1 MTAADLDLDPDGRWR
16 RPRPGRDGMRA
27 DALLALGIAAG
38 GAFAVWLYS
47 SANFFG
53 DGEPPEV
60 WEAALMIIGFSG
72 PLVWRRI
79 APITVTVVISIVYFL
94 GITAEVPEVLF
105 SNIALFSAMY
115 SIGAWS
121 RHRRAALIGRIV
133 IVIGMFGWLFWSTTQ
148 AAFDTSMF
156 DEESGVGLIAPG
168 VAFGL
173 ISVITNI
180 LYFAGAW
187 AFGDRA
193 WNAARE
199 RAELQASTE
208 ELARER
214 ERTAEQAVALDR
226 VRIGRELH
234 DVVAHHVSVMG
245 IQAGA
250 ARRALAGGRPD
261 ATEAAVRSLEA
272 IEGSARQAV
281 DELHRLVSTLRRA
294 DEIVGAAEDGPSTR
308 GTAQLESL
316 VDEVRGT
323 GRAAAL
329 SIVGEPVPFSPL
341 IDTTLYRVAREAVT
355 NSLKHAGASAAL
367 DVRLRFTERA
377 VELEVADTGVG
388 ARGMRPAPRA
398 GSAGGSGAGGGLGQ
412 VGMRERLA
420 AVGGTLEAG
429 PRSRGGYL
437 VRASVPL
444 VVAEPTADV
453 APTGAPSPSAP
464 AAAPAPPDPT
474 PSPASGAASPGA
486 RS

>member
-1 MTAADLDLDPDGRWR
+1 MTSADLDPDELDPDGHWR
-16 RPRPGRDGMRA
+16 RPRPGTEGMRRDG
-27 DALLALGIAAG
+27 LLALAVAAG
-38 GAFAVWLYS
+38 GAFAVWLYA
-47 SANFFG
+47 SANLFG
-53 DGEPPEV
+53 NTPPEI
-60 WEAALMIIGFSG
+60 WEAALMIVGFSG
-72 PLVWRRI
+72 PLVWRRVY
-79 APITVTVVISIVYFL
+79 PITVTAIISVVCFC

-133 IVIGMFGWLFWSTTQ
+133 IVVGMFAWLFWVTTQ
-148 AAFDTSMF
+148 AAFDTSMLG
-156 DEESGVGLIAPG
+156 DETGVNLIAPG
-168 VAFGL
+168 VALGL
-173 ISVITNI
+173 ITVILNI

-193 WNAARE
+193 WHAARE
-199 RAELQASTE
+199 RAELQARTE

-250 ARRALAGGRPD
+250 ARRALSGDRPD
-261 ATEAAVRSLEA
+261 AADAATRSLEA
-272 IEGSARQAV
+272 IESSARQAV

-294 DEIVGAAEDGPSTR
+294 DEVDGTAEDGPSTR

-316 VDEVRGT
+316 VDEVRST
-323 GRAAAL
+323 GHVADL
-329 SIVGEPVPFSPL
+329 TLIGEPVPLSPL

-367 DVRLRFTERA
+367 DVRLRYAERA

-388 ARGMRPAPRA
+388 ARGARPAARA
-398 GSAGGSGAGGGLGQ
+398 GSTAGSGAGGGLGQ

-444 VVAEPTADV
+444 VVTEPAVETPVHA
-453 APTGAPSPSAP
+453 SA
-464 AAAPAPPDPT
+464 
-474 PSPASGAASPGA
+474 GAAS
-486 RS
+486 